1 MIHPVNMELVKA
13 PSRIHSCHYYVFGG
27 PPLVPFKLGI
37 ADNCLTVECRTRM
50 SFDRHLVFLHLSLWS
65 EFTIIQD
72 DKKEKREIVWERS
85 SFVNEKA
92 FGLFRNSVEKH
103 H

>member
-1 MIHPVNMELVKA
+1 MSLGAHK
-13 PSRIHSCHYYVFGG
+13 
-27 PPLVPFKLGI
+27 LVPFKLGI

-72 DKKEKREIVWERS
+72 DKKERERDCMGEILIC
-85 SFVNEKA
+85 K
-92 FGLFRNSVEKH
+92 
-103 H
+103 